1 MNVSRQGT
9 GAQDAQYIQ
18 GCCFHLICYR
28 KQSQN
33 SGKNMKKKSSF
44 WDEDKSGSS
53 SVVCLAACSS
63 DGCQR
68 G

>member
-1 MNVSRQGT
+1 MSADRERGHRMHGT
-9 GAQDAQYIQ
+9 FKDVVFTSSATENKVKIQ
-18 GCCFHLICYR
+18 E
-28 KQSQN
+28 
-33 SGKNMKKKSSF
+33 KNMKKKSSF